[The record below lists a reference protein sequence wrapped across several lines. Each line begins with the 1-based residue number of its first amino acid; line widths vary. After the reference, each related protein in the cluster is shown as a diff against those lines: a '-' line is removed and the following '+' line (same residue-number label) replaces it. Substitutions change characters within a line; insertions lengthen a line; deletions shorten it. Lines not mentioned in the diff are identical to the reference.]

1 LKDYLRWSLQ
11 SSALKIN
18 KRKRRSLKNKNKLF
32 LSSGLSAMV
41 LTKLRFENQQ
51 KKTPQ
56 LKK

>member
-1 LKDYLRWSLQ
+1 
-11 SSALKIN
+11 LKIN

-56 LKK
+56 HKK